1 MHVCALV
8 GASGTG
14 KSHRSL
20 WVAKEHNI
28 DYVIDD
34 GLLIKGNSVLAG
46 RSAKAEKTRVAAIKT
61 AVLTDDAHA
70 FELRSAL
77 KENKAESVLILGT
90 SDAMVQKIAARLGL
104 GEIDETIYI
113 QDVSSPYEIQQ
124 ALNTRRM
131 EGKHVVPV
139 PTMELKK
146 NFSGVMLDPLNILRR
161 RGAGSFETMGEK
173 SVIRPT
179 YSYLGRFTISDYT
192 IYQLAEHAARENKAV
207 SRITRFRADKAE
219 DGIRI
224 EMDIVLFYGNRIP
237 DVFAELRRQIAGE
250 IEKYTSL
257 NSVAVI
263 LTAKNIVVK
272 KAAVPEEALTAAAPE
287 GGNANARHDIH
298 DPGDGSI

>member
-28 DYVIDD
+28 EYVIDD
-34 GLLIKGNSVLAG
+34 GLLIKGNSVVAG
-46 RSAKAEKTRVAAIKT
+46 RSAKAERTRVAAIKT
-61 AVLTDDAHA
+61 AVLTEDAHA

-104 GEIDETIYI
+104 GEINETIYI

-139 PTMELKK
+139 PTLELKK

-192 IYQLAEHAARENKAV
+192 IYQLAEHAARENAAV

-224 EMDIVLFYGNRIP
+224 EMDIVLYYGYRIP
-237 DVFAELRRQIAGE
+237 EVFAELRRQIAGE
-250 IEKYTSL
+250 IEKYTAL

-263 LTAKNIVVK
+263 LTAKNIIVK
-272 KAAVPEEALTAAAPE
+272 KAGKPEPEAARNAEDPDAANIIAPAN
-287 GGNANARHDIH
+287 GG
-298 DPGDGSI
+298 

>member
-28 DYVIDD
+28 EYVIDD

-61 AVLTDDAHA
+61 AVLTEDAHA

-104 GEIDETIYI
+104 GEINETIYI

-139 PTMELKK
+139 PTLELKK

-192 IYQLAEHAARENKAV
+192 IYQLAEHAARENAAV

-224 EMDIVLFYGNRIP
+224 EMDIVLYYGYRIP
-237 DVFAELRRQIAGE
+237 EVFAELRRQIAGE
-250 IEKYTSL
+250 IEKYTAL

-263 LTAKNIVVK
+263 LTAKNIIVK
-272 KAAVPEEALTAAAPE
+272 KAGKPEPEAARNAEDPDSANIIAPAN
-287 GGNANARHDIH
+287 GG
-298 DPGDGSI
+298 

>member
-1 MHVCALV
+1 MYVCALV

-20 WVAKEHNI
+20 WVAKEHDI
-28 DYVIDD
+28 EYVIDD

-46 RSAKAEKTRVAAIKT
+46 KSAKAEKTRVAAIKT
-61 AVLTDDAHA
+61 AVLAEDAHA

-77 KENKAESVLILGT
+77 KENNAQRLLILGT
-90 SDAMVQKIAARLGL
+90 SDAMVQKIATRLGL

-113 QDVSSPYEIQQ
+113 QDISSPYEIQQ

-131 EGKHVVPV
+131 EGKHVIPV

-146 NFSGVMLDPLNILRR
+146 DFSGVMLDPLNLLRR
-161 RGAGSFETMGEK
+161 RGAGSYETMGEK

-192 IYQLAEHAARENKAV
+192 IYQLAEHAARKNPAV
-207 SRITRFRADKAE
+207 SRITRFRADKAD
-219 DGIRI
+219 DGIRL
-224 EMDIVLFYGNRIP
+224 EMDMVLFYGFSIP
-237 DVFAELRRQIAGE
+237 EVFAGLRKEIADE

-263 LTAKNIVVK
+263 LTAKNITVK
-272 KAAVPEEALTAAAPE
+272 KNAAAE
-287 GGNANARHDIH
+287 KTQAEAAREAQ
-298 DPGDGSI
+298 